1 MAGTVCHLLSETVF
15 HCQEEKFIQTV
26 TVQEGLFS
34 HAAVLTGCLKDL
46 PVLSKNGARTAGPLP
61 HPRSKRHLN

>member
-1 MAGTVCHLLSETVF
+1 MAGTVCHLLSDAFSTVF

-26 TVQEGLFS
+26 ALFS

-46 PVLSKNGARTAGPLP
+46 PMLSKNGVRTAGPLP